1 MPKAVQLDSQV
12 AEAIDPTT
20 TDKDLVFEVAPSRE
34 GDSTHRPQF
43 EGALD
48 PAATVRVRAYIPDDN
63 NDESIVLSV
72 TDLRPAPDGVK
83 RSKDGRVNVSHFE
96 DKTRNVLILLWSPVN
111 LNPMSTITVNR
122 S

>member
-12 AEAIDPTT
+12 AVAIDPTT
-20 TDKDLVFEVAPSRE
+20 TDADLVFDVVATKA
-34 GDSTHRPQF
+34 GDATHRPQF
-43 EGALD
+43 EGSLD
-48 PAATVRVRAYIPDDN
+48 DAKTVRCRAYIPDG
-63 NDESIVLSV
+63 NDDVSIILSV
-72 TDLRPAPDGVK
+72 KDLRPDGEGVK

-96 DKTRNVLILLWSPVN
+96 DKTRDVLILLWSPVN